1 MRSHLLV
8 GRVQHRRT
16 GRVPYLLRHGVYYLA
31 LDLDE
36 LDMVRRRSR
45 LIGAGRFAPLSF
57 RQRDH
62 WQPPAA
68 DLRASVHSHLRDQG
82 VDATGWRVTLIANLR
97 VLGYVFDPASF
108 YLCRDADGVLR
119 VVIVEVHNTYGE
131 RHLYTLHVER
141 RGSGHVG
148 HMAKAFHVSP
158 FLGMDARYSVR
169 VQDDPDGVRI
179 AIVET
184 EPGSTSLVATLG
196 LRRIPLTDRNL
207 LRLALRMPLL
217 THRTT
222 AAIHWHAWRLWR
234 RGLRFHRHPG
244 WSR

>member
-1 MRSHLLV
+1 MRSHLLT

-16 GRVPYLLRHGVYYLA
+16 GQVTYVLRHGVYYLA

-36 LDMVRRRSR
+36 LDVVRRRSR
-45 LIGAGRFAPLSF
+45 LLGAGRFAPLSF
-57 RQRDH
+57 SERDH
-62 WQPPAA
+62 WLPPAV
-68 DLRASVHSHLRDQG
+68 DLRASVMGHLRDQG
-82 VDATGWRVTLIANLR
+82 MDPAGWQVTLIANLR

-108 YLCRDADGVLR
+108 YLCRDTEGVLR

-131 RHLYTLHVER
+131 RHLYTLDVER

-148 HMAKAFHVSP
+148 HMTKAFHVSP

-169 VQDDPDGVRI
+169 VQDDPGQVRI

-184 EPGSTSLVATLG
+184 EPDGTSLVATLD
-196 LRRIPLTDRNL
+196 LRRMRLTDRNL
-207 LRLALRMPLL
+207 LRLSLRMPLV

-222 AAIHWHAWRLWR
+222 AAIHWHALRLWR
-234 RGLRFHRHPG
+234 RGVRFHRHPG